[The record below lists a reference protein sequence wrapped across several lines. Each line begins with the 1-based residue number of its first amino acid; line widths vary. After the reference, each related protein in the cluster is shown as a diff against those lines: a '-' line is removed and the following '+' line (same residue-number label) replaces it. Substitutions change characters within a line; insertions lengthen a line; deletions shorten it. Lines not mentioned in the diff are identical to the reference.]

1 MVSSGLRGYPFFSGN
16 PKAPSFAERR
26 TKFTTPRKPLEV
38 RSSYLGMQLFLGHS
52 LETVSK
58 MVLVGPWRIYL
69 VTFFQCIYRS
79 YLLMCGL
86 FGIMTQLGL
95 VSSHCDH
102 GTVVREIML
111 PPSLGSLA
119 LSCYRNT
126 ITGRESLLTNPT
138 RIS

>member
-38 RSSYLGMQLFLGHS
+38 RSSHLGMQLFLGHS

-58 MVLVGPWRIYL
+58 MVLVGRWRIYL

-95 VSSHCDH
+95 VSSHRDH
-102 GTVVREIML
+102 GTVVRYGGDYATSFLRESCIIVTEIK
-111 PPSLGSLA
+111 SLG
-119 LSCYRNT
+119 
-126 ITGRESLLTNPT
+126 ENPC
-138 RIS
+138 